1 MYDAHEIFTEV
12 PELVGRKFKQ
22 GLWKRLE
29 RKIFPKLKFVF
40 TVNDSIAGWYER
52 EYGICPHVVRNIPLL
67 KKSMFSSSLEKRFN
81 FLWIKKSYCYKAP
94 V

>member
-67 KKSMFSSSLEKRFN
+67 KK
-81 FLWIKKSYCYKAP
+81 KACFQAH
-94 V
+94 

>member
-1 MYDAHEIFTEV
+1 MAKLFNFEMAKKILVYDAHEIFTEV

-67 KKSMFSSSLEKRFN
+67 KK
-81 FLWIKKSYCYKAP
+81 KACFQAH
-94 V
+94 